1 MATGRLAA
9 SDISGATLTT
19 VYECPADTYT
29 VASISICNRG
39 SETSNISLAIADGA
53 TPVNGEYIEFETG
66 LLSKNILERLA
77 NEEVI
82 IGDGSYV
89 NTLEKRGYVLVRI
102 KSFFIFD
109 NSPSNNKNAS
119 FLNSDKGSF

>member
-66 LLSKNILERLA
+66 LLSKNILERTGIVLA
-77 NEEVI
+77 ATQKIVI
-82 IGDGSYV
+82 LS
-89 NTLEKRGYVLVRI
+89 
-102 KSFFIFD
+102 SQ
-109 NSPSNNKNAS
+109 AS
-119 FLNSDKGSF
+119 VSAGVFGIETAA